1 MVEINAEQF
10 KINYAQNHKQK
21 INNKISKMKHFFFCI
36 HCNLKNKTRALKIRS
51 SDLMLRLK
59 KAKYWIIDFLYIYE
73 FQILIIGI
81 GVIVASFIILNLT
94 IK

>member
-1 MVEINAEQF
+1 
-10 KINYAQNHKQK
+10 
-21 INNKISKMKHFFFCI
+21 
-36 HCNLKNKTRALKIRS
+36 
-51 SDLMLRLK
+51 MLRLK